1 MNRDPYDLRADPI
14 LFVLSGPS
22 GAGKDTILHLVLEAL
37 KERAH
42 PHGFVVTLNTRA
54 RRPEEVEGK
63 DYRFVSKEHFAEMIE
78 KNGLLE
84 WAAVYDDYKGVP
96 KQEVDDTLAAGKDVF
111 LRLDVQGAATIRR
124 LRSGAVSIFIT
135 VESREELVRRLQE
148 RKTEAPDA
156 LQLRIAMSNK
166 EMERMSEFDY
176 VVINPRE
183 HPEKAVEDVL
193 AIIQAEHCS
202 VRRRVAK
209 Q

>member
-1 MNRDPYDLRADPI
+1 MSRDPYDLRADPI

-22 GAGKDTILHLVLEAL
+22 GAGKDTVLHLVLEAL
-37 KERAH
+37 KERTH

-166 EMERMSEFDY
+166 EMERMGEFDY
-176 VVINPRE
+176 VVVNPRE
-183 HPEKAVEDVL
+183 HPEKAVADVL

-202 VRRRVAK
+202 VRRRMAE

>member
-1 MNRDPYDLRADPI
+1 MSRDPYDLRADPI

-22 GAGKDTILHLVLEAL
+22 GAGKDTVLHLVLEAL

-54 RRPEEVEGK
+54 RRPEETEGK
-63 DYRFVSKEHFAEMIE
+63 DYRFVSKERFAEMIE
-78 KNGLLE
+78 QNGLLE

-96 KQEVDDTLAAGKDVF
+96 KQEVEDTLASGQDVF

-166 EMERMSEFDY
+166 EMERMGEFDY
-176 VVINPRE
+176 VVVNPRE

-202 VRRRVAK
+202 VRRRVAE

>member
-22 GAGKDTILHLVLEAL
+22 GAGKDTVLHLVLEAL

-63 DYRFVSKEHFAEMIE
+63 DYRFVSKERFAEMIE
-78 KNGLLE
+78 QNGLLE

-96 KQEVDDTLAAGKDVF
+96 RQEVEDTLAAGQDAF

-124 LRSGAVSIFIT
+124 LRSDAVSIFIT

-166 EMERMSEFDY
+166 EMERMGEFDY
-176 VVINPRE
+176 VVVNPRE
-183 HPEKAVEDVL
+183 HPEKAVADVL

-202 VRRRVAK
+202 VRRRVAE

>member
-1 MNRDPYDLRADPI
+1 MDRDPYHLKADPI

-22 GAGKDTILHLVLEAL
+22 GAGKDTVLRGVLEEL
-37 KERAH
+37 EKISH
-42 PHGFVVTLNTRA
+42 PHGFVATLNTRA

-63 DYRFVSKEHFAEMIE
+63 DYHFVSKEHFAEMIE
-78 KNGLLE
+78 QNGLLE

-96 KQEVDDTLAAGKDVF
+96 KQEVEDTLAAGKDAF

-124 LRSGAVSIFIT
+124 LRPNAVLIFIT

-166 EMERMSEFDY
+166 EMERMGEFDY
-176 VVINPRE
+176 VVVNPRG
-183 HPEKAVEDVL
+183 HFEKAVKDIL
-193 AIIQAEHCS
+193 AIIQAEHCR
-202 VRRRVAK
+202 VQRRVAE